1 VPSSSGL
8 APVITVN
15 GITAGTYAQ
24 WLSFLEAQ
32 YKVIFGPDT
41 YLGNDSQ
48 DFQLLSVFALAAAD
62 NCSSAIATYNA
73 FSPATAQG
81 AGLSSVVKINGLT
94 RAVPTASTVAMTI
107 IGTVGVQII
116 NGAVLDVNRVPWN
129 LPALVTIP
137 DSGTVNVTA
146 TCSILGATQAAPNS
160 IVSLENQVLGIAS
173 VNNVAAAALGSPV
186 ETDAQ
191 LRVRQAQS
199 VALPSQSIFSGIVA
213 SIEQLPGVT
222 RVRGIE
228 NNTASVDANGIPA
241 NTLAFFVEGG
251 VEADIQNAIFMKIT
265 PGIPTFGS
273 ISATITD
280 PSGSTRLIKY
290 SPPTDATISV
300 VITVKA
306 LAAWSTATEVLIAQA
321 VVAFLSALPIGAN
334 ISYTG
339 LIVPAYLPGSTVL
352 GTYNITAMT
361 IQKNALTPVSADIQ
375 LAFNEAA
382 VSSLSDITFVV
393 T

>member
-1 VPSSSGL
+1 MPSSSGL
-8 APVITVN
+8 SPVITVN
-15 GITAGTYAQ
+15 GISAGTYAQ
-24 WLSFLEAQ
+24 WLAFLESQ
-32 YKVIFGPDT
+32 YLVIFGADT

-48 DFQLLSVFALAAAD
+48 DEQLLATFALA
-62 NCSSAIATYNA
+62 CSDMCASAIATYNA

-94 RAVPTASTVAMTI
+94 RNVPTASTVAMTI
-107 IGTVGVQII
+107 TGTTGVQII
-116 NGAVLDVNRVPWN
+116 NGSVLDVNRVPWT
-129 LPALVTIP
+129 LPSTVTI
-137 DSGTVNVTA
+137 DGSGTVIVTA
-146 TCSILGATQAAPNS
+146 TCSLLGATQAAPNS

-213 SIEQLPGVT
+213 AIEQLPGVT
-222 RVRGIE
+222 RVRGLE
-228 NNTASVDANGIPA
+228 NNTSSTDANGIPA
-241 NTLAFFVEGG
+241 NTLAFIVEGG
-251 VEADIQNAIFMKIT
+251 VEAAIQNAIFLKIT
-265 PGIPTFGS
+265 PGIPTTGS
-273 ISATITD
+273 VSATITD
-280 PSGSTRLIKY
+280 SSGSTRLIKY
-290 SPPTDATISV
+290 SPPLDATISV

-306 LAAWSTATEVLIAQA
+306 LAAWSTDTEVLIGSA
-321 VVAFLSALPIGAN
+321 VVAFLAALPIGAN

-339 LIVPAYLPGSTVL
+339 LIVPAYLPGSLVI

-361 IQKNALTPVSADIQ
+361 IQKNSLTPVSADIQ
-375 LAFNEAA
+375 LLYNEAA
-382 VSSLSDITFVV
+382 VSSLGDVTFVV